1 MSLNKGKHNV
11 GEVDGVRCTIV
22 ESGISKERTD
32 FLNELLRFNGFEVRI
47 QEDVADPPVTPKTYT
62 LGVTNIL
69 FNPVIAVYQKS
80 LKTMDGRKVTPAYWN
95 QAGASEKIPY
105 WLVGRTE

>member
-22 ESGISKERTD
+22 ETGITKERAD
-32 FLNELLRFNGFEVRI
+32 FLKELLRINGLVVKI
-47 QEDVADPPVTPKTYT
+47 QEEITDPPVTPKTYT
-62 LGVTNIL
+62 LGVTDIL

-80 LKTMDGRKVTPAYWN
+80 LKTKEGRKVTPAYWN
-95 QAGASEKIPY
+95 ETGVQEMIPY
-105 WLVGRTE
+105 WLVGRT